1 MIWYVALGSAVG
13 GVTRWL
19 LGGVFQRWFAAGFP
33 GGTLLIN
40 VTGSFLV
47 GALMRYAMD
56 STAISPELRALLVI
70 GFCGGYTTF
79 STFSYETLRLAQ
91 DGEWSQIALYV
102 GGSVV
107 LSLAAVALGWAGGGM
122 ILDLRRSA

>member
-19 LGGVFQRWFAAGFP
+19 LGGVFQRWFSAGFP
-33 GGTLLIN
+33 GGTLVIN
-40 VTGSFLV
+40 VTGSLLI

-56 STAISPELRALLVI
+56 SNLITPELRALLVI

-91 DGEWSQIALYV
+91 DGEWGQVALYV
-102 GGSVV
+102 GGSVA
-107 LSLAAVALGWAGGGM
+107 LSLIAVAAGWVGGGFA
-122 ILDLRRSA
+122 LQLRRTS